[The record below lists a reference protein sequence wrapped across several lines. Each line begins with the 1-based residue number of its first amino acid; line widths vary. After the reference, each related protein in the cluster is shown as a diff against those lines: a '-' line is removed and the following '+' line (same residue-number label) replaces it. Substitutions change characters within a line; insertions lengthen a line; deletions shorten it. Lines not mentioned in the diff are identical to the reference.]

1 LQVKILAD
9 EDVDQHIIE
18 ILRRQGFQVTSVRES
33 LRGSPD
39 LTVLDRATAEAALL
53 LTEDSDFGEW
63 VFAHKK
69 KAVGVIYLRYKPS
82 EVDKLTASLSAFL
95 KGHGDSLYGKFV
107 VVRPNRIRI
116 RDLP

>member
-18 ILRRQGFQVTSVRES
+18 ILRRQGFQVTSVREGV
-33 LRGSPD
+33 RGSPD
-39 LTVLDRATAEAALL
+39 FVVLNRATAEGALL

-69 KAVGVIYLRYKPS
+69 KAVGVIYLRYKAT
-82 EVDKLTASLSAFL
+82 EVYELAASLAALL
-95 KGHGDSLYGKFV
+95 KEHGDSLYGKFV
-107 VVRPNRIRI
+107 VVRPNKIRI